1 MGTIGYP
8 ELIVIFLIVLL
19 LFGGRKIPEI
29 ARGLGK
35 GIREFKKARDDIRDA
50 IETEAES
57 PPPAP
62 PGAPEASPGTNGEE
76 VPPYAETQS
85 PAADRNADSKSGP
98 VGP

>member
-50 IETEAES
+50 IETEADPLS
-57 PPPAP
+57 PAA
-62 PGAPEASPGTNGEE
+62 PGAPASSPGANGED
-76 VPPYAETQS
+76 VPPYAETQN
-85 PAADRNADSKSGP
+85 PAEDRNVKPKSDPAGP
-98 VGP
+98 